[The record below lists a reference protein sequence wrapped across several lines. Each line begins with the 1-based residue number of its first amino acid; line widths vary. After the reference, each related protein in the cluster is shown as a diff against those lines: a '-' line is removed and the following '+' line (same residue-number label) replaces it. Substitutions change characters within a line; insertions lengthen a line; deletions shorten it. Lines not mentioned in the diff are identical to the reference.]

1 VVPGRVRSRLFP
13 RRLLPLLLPVD
24 GGVAIGCATV
34 GSATAGIADSAAAA
48 RPPARGVGRYDRPL
62 HARPTVVKG
71 GDDMQER
78 VIETDLS
85 WCRFTTN
92 PYPRRP
98 AEWEGGEDHEAAL
111 AALATML
118 SRVPK
123 RPRRRTDSATK
134 SRRISCSCWS
144 PRRPVTA
151 TVLSS
156 RRHHE
161 SAHDRPR

>member
-1 VVPGRVRSRLFP
+1 MKE
-13 RRLLPLLLPVD
+13 D
-24 GGVAIGCATV
+24 
-34 GSATAGIADSAAAA
+34 
-48 RPPARGVGRYDRPL
+48 
-62 HARPTVVKG
+62 
-71 GDDMQER
+71 DDMQER
-78 VIETDLS
+78 VIATDLS
-85 WCRFTTN
+85 WYRFMTN

-98 AEWEGGEDHEAAL
+98 AEWEGEEDHEAALAAL

-123 RPRRRTDSATK
+123 RPRCRIDSATK

>member
-1 VVPGRVRSRLFP
+1 MR
-13 RRLLPLLLPVD
+13 
-24 GGVAIGCATV
+24 
-34 GSATAGIADSAAAA
+34 
-48 RPPARGVGRYDRPL
+48 
-62 HARPTVVKG
+62 
-71 GDDMQER
+71 ER

-85 WCRFTTN
+85 WCRFMTN

-98 AEWEGGEDHEAAL
+98 AEWEGEEDHEAAL
-111 AALATML
+111 AALAALATLATML

-144 PRRPVTA
+144 PRRPDTA

>member
-1 VVPGRVRSRLFP
+1 MPGRVRSRLFP
-13 RRLLPLLLPVD
+13 RRLLPLLLPVE
-24 GGVAIGCATV
+24 GGVASGCATV

-48 RPPARGVGRYDRPL
+48 RPPARAPARGVGRYDRPL

-85 WCRFTTN
+85 WCRFMTN

-98 AEWEGGEDHEAAL
+98 AEWEGEEDHEAAL

-144 PRRPVTA
+144 PTPP
-151 TVLSS
+151 S
-156 RRHHE
+156 HG
-161 SAHDRPR
+161 DRVVVKEAP